1 MGGPADQCERVANII
16 SDQNTNITMYSRKS
30 VQDENAFLAPLKGRK
45 IARVPLGSKDRRQPL
60 LQKSQSSLNTLD
72 RPSKPQLTKSNLV
85 LGVTEGLKKYE
96 SRPEQLHVE
105 QKAFFPEVSGLNAF
119 EGHQLIPKDNVPVDV
134 LTQVA
139 PEISAE
145 NAVTTPL
152 STSVL
157 QNAMLTPDSHDF
169 SYTDSIP
176 KPNIAPKPPLATSLR
191 DTFSSRT
198 KQLDAVNV
206 IDRDLQRSNVDP
218 IKKVPV
224 ESRSIVVPQDLIDD
238 ETSVET
244 IPQRPRMKA
253 PSDLDELYEIP
264 GGHHYQS
271 EVTGAMEDIDLDDP
285 RNFGFDETNEPEN
298 IGMTVDELNDLLD
311 M

>member
-1 MGGPADQCERVANII
+1 M
-16 SDQNTNITMYSRKS
+16 
-30 VQDENAFLAPLKGRK
+30 
-45 IARVPLGSKDRRQPL
+45 
-60 LQKSQSSLNTLD
+60 
-72 RPSKPQLTKSNLV
+72 
-85 LGVTEGLKKYE
+85 
-96 SRPEQLHVE
+96 
-105 QKAFFPEVSGLNAF
+105 
-119 EGHQLIPKDNVPVDV
+119 IPKDNVPVDV

-244 IPQRPRMKA
+244 IPQRPRMKT

>member
-1 MGGPADQCERVANII
+1 
-16 SDQNTNITMYSRKS
+16 MYSRKS

-60 LQKSQSSLNTLD
+60 LQKSQSSLNTLE
-72 RPSKPQLTKSNLV
+72 RPSKPQLTKSNLA
-85 LGVTEGLKKYE
+85 LGVTEGLEKYE
-96 SRPEQLHVE
+96 SRPEQFHVE
-105 QKAFFPEVSGLNAF
+105 QKFPEVSGLNAF
-119 EGHQLIPKDNVPVDV
+119 DGQQLIPKDNVPVDD
-134 LTQVA
+134 LTHVA
-139 PEISAE
+139 PQRTVISAE
-145 NAVTTPL
+145 NAATTPL
-152 STSVL
+152 STSVRH
-157 QNAMLTPDSHDF
+157 NVMLTPDSHNV

-176 KPNIAPKPPLATSLR
+176 KPNITPKPPLATALR

-218 IKKVPV
+218 VKKIPV
-224 ESRSIVVPQDLIDD
+224 ESRSIVVPQELIDD
-238 ETSVET
+238 ESSVET
-244 IPQRPRMKA
+244 IPQRPKMRY
-253 PSDLDELYEIP
+253 PSDLDELYDIP
-264 GGHHYQS
+264 GGHAHYQTD
-271 EVTGAMEDIDLDDP
+271 VTGAMEDIDLDDP